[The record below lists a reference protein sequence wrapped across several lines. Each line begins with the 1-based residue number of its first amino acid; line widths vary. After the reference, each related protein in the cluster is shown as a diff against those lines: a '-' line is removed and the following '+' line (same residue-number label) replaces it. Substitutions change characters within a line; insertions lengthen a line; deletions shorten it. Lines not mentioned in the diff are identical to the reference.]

1 MTRFLYS
8 SLLAAILLCA
18 GPAHATDKITQ
29 AAVQEFYKTAAAS
42 FKLPYEQYKALSADM
57 MADTFRSST
66 AVSMVIPGQRPFTA
80 KETTDKKKSIA
91 MSSNTHSAMQGAT
104 INYNLKSITISPDGK
119 SARVAETAVINNM
132 RMPGKPVVMNA
143 TSACNDTLV
152 LNLAGKLQMATSV
165 CNVRS
170 VLMPKL

>member
-1 MTRFLYS
+1 MTRFIYS
-8 SLLAAILLCA
+8 SLLAALLLA
-18 GPAHATDKITQ
+18 SAPAQAADRITE

-42 FKLPYEQYKALSADM
+42 FKLPYEQYKAISTEM

-91 MSSNTHSAMQGAT
+91 MSSQTHSAMKGAT
-104 INYNLKSITISPDGK
+104 INYSLKNVAISPDGK
-119 SARVAETAVINNM
+119 SARVAETSVINNM
-132 RMPGKPVVMNA
+132 MLPGKPVVMNA

-152 LNLAGKLQMATSV
+152 LNASGKIQMATSV